1 SLFLLLCTGS
11 LIKLDSRGSYNQWG
25 FTNVERNGVRNIN
38 YLNLFGYAVTSG
50 NYFRR
55 NEILFA
61 ASSPRAEARIITSY
75 GDRSVQDILGA
86 VLIIKAESLTRNSY
100 YNPHLEEYRR
110 DIWYDEFAI
119 KGEQFGSY
127 FGASLESVDING

>member
-1 SLFLLLCTGS
+1 LCTGS

-25 FTNVERNGVRNIN
+25 FTNVERYGVRNIN

-61 ASSPRAEARIITSY
+61 A
-75 GDRSVQDILGA
+75 
-86 VLIIKAESLTRNSY
+86 
-100 YNPHLEEYRR
+100 
-110 DIWYDEFAI
+110 
-119 KGEQFGSY
+119 
-127 FGASLESVDING
+127 